1 MTIQH
6 ENQTKYQTE
15 NTDTTQK
22 VSVVK
27 KTNTHFR
34 QRQNRNQPPR
44 PSSIKFDTSTT
55 GKRETDHIPPLKDG
69 DIRII
74 HLGGVEEIGRNMSM
88 VEYKDTIL
96 VIDCG
101 VQFTETNT
109 PGIDFILPNTRYLEE
124 HKQKI
129 KGVLVTHGHL
139 DHIGSFP
146 YIMPRIGNP
155 PVFARLFTSLMIKKR
170 QE

>member
-1 MTIQH
+1 MNTSPNIIQKLPDTSSSQPAPSTPPSH
-6 ENQTKYQTE
+6 SKSYGSK
-15 NTDTTQK
+15 NTP
-22 VSVVK
+22 SRAR
-27 KTNTHFR
+27 NTR
-34 QRQNRNQPPR
+34 PPR
-44 PSSIKFDTSTT
+44 SMVGPKFDTTVT

-74 HLGGVEEIGRNMSM
+74 HFGGVEEIGRNMSM

-96 VIDCG
+96 IIDCG

-124 HKQKI
+124 HKHKI

-139 DHIGSFP
+139 DHIGSIP
-146 YIMPRIGNP
+146 Y
-155 PVFARLFTSLMIKKR
+155 LLS
-170 QE
+170 